1 MVTGMGVAERVRE
14 RRDVLGYSQEG
25 LAQSA
30 GIGAATVVRV
40 EGGKFHPKAG
50 TIAALARALRTSQA
64 YLLGE
69 TDDPR
74 PPEPTGPPPEPTLA
88 DAARL
93 ARDLANVLE
102 HLARGSGG
110 G

>member
-1 MVTGMGVAERVRE
+1 MRQGERLTQQDLADSL
-14 RRDVLGYSQEG
+14 DVSLRTVQNWE
-25 LAQSA
+25 A
-30 GIGAATVVRV
+30 GSRSPDYASLS
-40 EGGKFHPKAG
+40 
-50 TIAALARALRTSQA
+50 ALARALRTSQA

-93 ARDLANVLE
+93 ARDLADVLE
-102 HLARGSGG
+102 RLARGAGG